1 MLVYKQGE
9 KKMLMAKSVSQV
21 IEDSMM
27 FDESLNEGDLD
38 HLSVLC
44 HDWQEHTRFAVESVG
59 TSEFLHMAAS
69 GEFAETVLR
78 FVDIFTLVS

>member
-1 MLVYKQGE
+1 MV
-9 KKMLMAKSVSQV
+9 KSVSQV
-21 IEDSMM
+21 IDDSDLMS
-27 FDESLNEGDLD
+27 DEALGDLD

-44 HDWQEHTRFAVESVG
+44 HDWQEYTRFAVESVG